1 MSRYTPLTPELY
13 EYVVRHGAREDEA
26 LREVRERT
34 AALGDISVMQIS
46 PEQGAF
52 LTLLARVLGAR
63 GAIELGTFTG
73 YSAICIARGLTDGG
87 RLIACEL
94 DPDRAATAEENFAM
108 AGVGERIEMRVGPA
122 LETLT
127 DLVASP
133 AEPLDLAFVDAD
145 KDNTFAYFEACLEL
159 LRPGGLV
166 VVDNVLR
173 DGLVLDP
180 GADATAAA
188 VAEFNERVH
197 ADERVDIAMIT
208 VADGIT
214 LARKR

>member
-145 KDNTFAYFEACLEL
+145 KDNNFAYFEACLEL